1 MVNIK
6 KNLLV
11 IASEIPQ
18 PDLSA
23 GDYRVWHLT
32 KELAKHFNVFF
43 MPLKQNGGR
52 KSRNGKFKTS
62 VKKII
67 NPAVSKKK
75 FLSVIKRYNISLCL
89 FEKYW
94 NMPFDTEKLIS
105 VCPNSVI
112 DVHEIGYIKTAALSK
127 IQNIKH
133 QKLYKA
139 KELLFYKNADLLI
152 TISQKEKTELKKIFP
167 DKQIIVVPT
176 CVKISKNTCFNFS
189 NRKNICYFGF
199 YNHIPNIDAVN
210 YFVKN
215 IFPGLKQKCSD
226 IEFHVLGNG
235 STIFK
240 NKYKDVKVKDNIKN
254 ISQEL
259 SKYKVFVC
267 PLRYGAGIKKK
278 VLDAMNAKTPVVSTS
293 YGFEGIKNLEKKSL
307 SFENGNFGNQ
317 IVKIYSNKILWN
329 KISRTNFNTVKNYYS
344 EKSFRQSVAIC
355 AEKIKRL
362 I

>member
-11 IASEIPQ
+11 VAPEVPQ

-32 KELAKHFNVFF
+32 NELSKHFNVFF
-43 MPLKQNGGR
+43 MPLK
-52 KSRNGKFKTS
+52 RNDGKNRNCKFKTS

-67 NPAVSKKK
+67 NPAVSKNN
-75 FLSVIKRYNISLCL
+75 FLAVIKRNNIDFCL

-94 NMPFDTEKLIS
+94 NMSFDTEKLIS

-176 CVKISKNTCFNFS
+176 CVKISRNARFNFS
-189 NRKNICYFGF
+189 ERKNICYFGF

-210 YFVKN
+210 YFAKN
-215 IFPGLKQKCSD
+215 IFPGLKQKSSD

-235 STIFK
+235 SAMFK
-240 NKYKDVKVKDNIKN
+240 NKYKDIKVKDHIKN
-254 ISQEL
+254 IPKEL

-293 YGFEGIKNLEKKSL
+293 YGFEGIKKLEQKSL
-307 SFENGNFGNQ
+307 SFENGNFVSQ
-317 IVKIYSNKILWN
+317 IVKIYSNKTIWN

-344 EKSFRQSVAIC
+344 EKSFSRYVAIC
-355 AEKIKRL
+355 VEKMKRL